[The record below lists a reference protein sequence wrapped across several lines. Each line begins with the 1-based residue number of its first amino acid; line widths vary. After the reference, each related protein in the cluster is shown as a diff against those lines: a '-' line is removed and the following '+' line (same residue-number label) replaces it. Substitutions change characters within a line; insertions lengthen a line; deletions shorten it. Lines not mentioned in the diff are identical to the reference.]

1 MFNLLYKELRL
12 AAHPTL
18 YVFMLMGAL
27 IIIPS
32 YPYSVVFLFG
42 CLAPFITFLFG
53 RETRDTYYTA
63 LLPVRK
69 SDVVKGKCLMIVFA
83 QIGELLFSIPFAI
96 LHAYLFPGKNIVG
109 MEPNVTYYGFGFLCF
124 ALFNLVFLTQFYRT
138 AYKVGKSF
146 ILAMIPVTVV
156 MVGMETIS
164 HIPSLKWLDRTETDM
179 LIRQIPILAA
189 GIFLYLFG
197 TIAAYHLAVDHFDKV
212 DL

>member
-1 MFNLLYKELRL
+1 MFNLLYNELRL

-42 CLAPFITFLFG
+42 CLAPFITILFG

-69 SDVVKGKCLMIVFA
+69 SDVVKGKCLMIVFV
-83 QIGELLFSIPFAI
+83 QLGELLFSVPFAI
-96 LHAYLFPGKNIVG
+96 LRTHLFTEGNQVG
-109 MEPNVTYYGFGFLCF
+109 LEANVAYYGFGFLCF
-124 ALFNLVFLTQFYRT
+124 ALFNLIFLTQFYKT
-138 AYKVGKSF
+138 AYKAGKSF
-146 ILAMIPVTVV
+146 ILAMIPVSVV
-156 MVGMETIS
+156 MVGMETLS
-164 HIPSLKWLDRTETDM
+164 HVPSLQWLNSVESDM
-179 LIRQIPILAA
+179 LRLQLPILAA
-189 GIFLYLFG
+189 GIFLYLFA
-197 TIAAYHLAVDHFDKV
+197 TIGAYHLATGYFDKV

>member
-69 SDVVKGKCLMIVFA
+69 SDVVKGKFLMIVFV
-83 QIGELLFSIPFAI
+83 QLGELLFSIPFA
-96 LHAYLFPGKNIVG
+96 LLRTHLFTERNQVG
-109 MEPNVTYYGFGFLCF
+109 LEANVAYYGFGFLCF
-124 ALFNLVFLTQFYRT
+124 ALFNLIFLTQFYQT
-138 AYKVGKSF
+138 AYKAGKAF
-146 ILAMIPVTVV
+146 ILAMIPVSVV
-156 MVGMETIS
+156 MVGMEGLS
-164 HIPSLKWLDRTETDM
+164 HVPSLQWLDGVEPHM
-179 LIRQIPILAA
+179 LRLQLPILIA
-189 GIFLYLFG
+189 GIFLYLFA
-197 TIAAYHLAVDHFDKV
+197 TIGAYHLATGYFDKV